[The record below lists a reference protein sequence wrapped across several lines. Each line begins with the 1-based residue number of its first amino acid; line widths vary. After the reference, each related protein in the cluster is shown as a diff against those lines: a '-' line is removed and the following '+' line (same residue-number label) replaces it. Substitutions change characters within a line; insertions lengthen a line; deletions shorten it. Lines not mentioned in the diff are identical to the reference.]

1 MFKERPR
8 SCSHNPSLSRSPA
21 VKRRNDHSIK
31 IAGLATL
38 GTRKFA
44 NRLSSSSTSLRGSK
58 SISGDVAGGVG
69 SVVVDSSGQKQ
80 GKKSSSIN

>member
-1 MFKERPR
+1 M
-8 SCSHNPSLSRSPA
+8 
-21 VKRRNDHSIK
+21 KRRNDHSIK

-44 NRLSSSSTSLRGSK
+44 NRLSSSSSTSLRGSK

-69 SVVVDSSGQKQ
+69 SVVVGSSGQKQ
-80 GKKSSSIN
+80 GKEFIITQLNQFFFVYKCDFAISLKR

>member
-1 MFKERPR
+1 M
-8 SCSHNPSLSRSPA
+8 
-21 VKRRNDHSIK
+21 KRRNDHSIK

-38 GTRKFA
+38 GTRNFA
-44 NRLSSSSTSLRGSK
+44 NRLSSSTSLRGSN

-80 GKKSSSIN
+80 GEKSSSIN